1 MEQSTQENE
10 AIVSRVYEEALG
22 LDGDLARMNEV
33 QRVVYLV
40 EHLMQEVNSGASF
53 EQYFRWASIDELGQ
67 ILPALRRLGLDSAA
81 AIVESA
87 MHSAFPDGIP
97 GSDEEMPDPPAWS
110 GDQEVELARLFGEF
124 EELNGHV
131 TNVLGR
137 FVSRSAA

>member
-1 MEQSTQENE
+1 MEQSTQESE

-53 EQYFRWASIDELGQ
+53 EQYFRWASIDEIGQ
-67 ILPALRRLGLDSAA
+67 ILPALGSLGLGSAA

-87 MHSAFPDGIP
+87 MHSAFPNGIP
-97 GSDEEMPDPPAWS
+97 GSEEEMSDLTVWS
-110 GDQEVELARLFGEF
+110 QDQEVELARLFGEF